1 MILEILIDMNGND
14 GGNEQTNKDINNKL
28 YNYINLSLQPN
39 IICDELYLCKFWDNN
54 IKSTRRLPNLSK
66 MFVN

>member
-39 IICDELYLCKFWDNN
+39 IICDELYLCKF
-54 IKSTRRLPNLSK
+54 
-66 MFVN
+66 